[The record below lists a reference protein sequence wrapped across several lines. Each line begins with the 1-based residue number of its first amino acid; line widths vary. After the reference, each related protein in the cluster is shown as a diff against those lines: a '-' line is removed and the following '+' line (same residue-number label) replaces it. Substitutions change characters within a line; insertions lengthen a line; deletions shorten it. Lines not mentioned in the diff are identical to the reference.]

1 MLSDQTL
8 SYSLHGKV
16 GAPTF
21 IFLHGFLGSS
31 RDWQSVIA
39 QLPQFCCI
47 ALDLPGHGR
56 SRHIQ
61 ADDFATVCDLIART
75 LTQCL
80 PSIAPCYLVG
90 YSLGARLAMLLLAQG
105 FLQQFVFPKGS
116 LRGVVVEGGHFGLQ
130 SAPERA
136 ARWDNDLAWAAR
148 FSREPLEHVLQDWYS
163 QPVFASLTAAARA
176 QYCQRRLDND
186 GAVLAKIL
194 LATSLAKQ
202 PDLRGALTRSALS
215 LYYLYGE
222 KDLKF
227 QAIANDFGC
236 YSHMIPNAGHNAH
249 VDDPAAFARELV
261 LIASRLNSAQ
271 PPKLHK

>member
-1 MLSDQTL
+1 MSDQTL
-8 SYSLHGKV
+8 AYSLQGKV

-31 RDWQSVIA
+31 SDWQSVIA

-75 LTQCL
+75 LAQCL
-80 PSIAPCYLVG
+80 PSGAPSYLVG
-90 YSLGARLAMLLLAQG
+90 YSLGARLAMLLLAQD
-105 FLQQFVFPKGS
+105 FLQQFTFPQGS
-116 LRGVVVEGGHFGLQ
+116 LCGVLLEGGHFGLQ
-130 SAPERA
+130 SASERT
-136 ARWDNDLAWAAR
+136 ARWDSDLAWAAR
-148 FSREPLEHVLQDWYS
+148 FSREPLERVLQDWYS
-163 QPVFASLTAAARA
+163 QPVFASLTAFERA
-176 QYCQRRLDND
+176 QYCQRRLNND
-186 GAVLAKIL
+186 GAELAKTL

-215 LYYLYGE
+215 LYYLCGE

-227 QAIANDFGC
+227 QLEAKNFGLQNK
-236 YSHMIPNAGHNAH
+236 IILNAGHNAH
-249 VDDPAAFARELV
+249 VDAPAAFARELM
-261 LIASRLNSAQ
+261 LIA
-271 PPKLHK
+271 LHSSTICID